1 MVFDSK
7 LLSRSSGALFPKRN
21 KDHSFWEKKKKCR
34 YSGSQRTP
42 TVWAR
47 DPGRQRKESRGRVVG
62 RGVEDLWKEFGLGGP
77 TCLSCLAVQMVLN
90 PQTHFDP

>member
-1 MVFDSK
+1 VVPSSPREIRIIVFG
-7 LLSRSSGALFPKRN
+7 RR
-21 KDHSFWEKKKKCR
+21 KKNV
-34 YSGSQRTP
+34 GSQRTP